1 MLKIILVYK
10 WGYTARDDVLL
21 SEKVVVVDGDTR
33 AEPTFSS
40 EIAQLLFK
48 LNKIIKKYFL
58 ISRC

>member
-1 MLKIILVYK
+1 M
-10 WGYTARDDVLL
+10 LL

-33 AEPTFSS
+33 AEPTLTS

-58 ISRC
+58 NFKVLCS